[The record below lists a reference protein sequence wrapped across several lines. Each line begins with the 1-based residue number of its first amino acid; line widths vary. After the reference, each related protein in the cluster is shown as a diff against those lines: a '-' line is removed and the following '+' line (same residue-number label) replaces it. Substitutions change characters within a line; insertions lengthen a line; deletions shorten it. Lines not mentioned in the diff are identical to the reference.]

1 MVKRYVFIA
10 WRNLIRLL
18 DGIADTIVLLLL
30 IVVVVEAIIFLS
42 ERS

>member
-1 MVKRYVFIA
+1 MRRCGFIT

-18 DGIADTIVLLLL
+18 DGIADTVILLLL
-30 IVVVVEAIIFLS
+30 IVVVVEAILFLS